1 MAEQTLIPKDTEN
14 NGSKGISV
22 DIDHNRLRYFFY
34 MMNGEPARRTESL
47 HGAIAVSKSD
57 VEILVECLIE
67 KLKLSQIRDFTIKI
81 GVGFSKVIIE
91 KSFDE
96 FKEYQWN
103 EPNPTK
109 EVVINIKCMIEDY
122 ETGNPLNHSML
133 IRIAKKV
140 NPANMLQILTSND
153 SAKIDDIDSL
163 ICPVFCR
170 TEYLHDELSKS
181 LMTAVTEW
189 HGGLKQPPILS
200 KAHEFVK
207 KHKQRI
213 ARTIHYLYPLVLSFF
228 CIALVFLANKY
239 MANNPELFAV
249 LASIVIGANYLIM
262 FFTAYGARRARKIFE
277 YMAEISSQDVIFD
290 ITRGDDKE
298 SSERINENAKMFS
311 SARSIFVW
319 SILQNLIVSL
329 IAGALLYLLHKI

>member
-22 DIDHNRLRYFFY
+22 DIDHERLKYFFY
-34 MMNGEPARRTESL
+34 MMNGEPARRTETF

-57 VEILVECLIE
+57 IEILVDCLIE

-81 GVGFSKVIIE
+81 GVGFNKVTVD
-91 KSFDE
+91 KSYKE
-96 FKEYQWN
+96 FKVSQWN
-103 EPNPTK
+103 EPHPTK

-133 IRIAKKV
+133 IRIAKKI
-140 NPANMLQILTSND
+140 NPANMLQIITSND

-181 LMTAVTEW
+181 LMNAVTEW
-189 HGGLKQPPILS
+189 HEGLKQPPILS

-207 KHKQRI
+207 KHKQRV
-213 ARTIHYLYPLVLSFF
+213 ARTIHYLYPLILSFF
-228 CIALVFLANKY
+228 CIAMVFVANKY
-239 MANNPELFAV
+239 MANSPSLMAIFV
-249 LASIVIGANYLIM
+249 SIVIGANYLIM
-262 FFTAYGARRARKIFE
+262 FFTAYGSRRARAMFE
-277 YMAEISSQDVIFD
+277 HMAEISSQDVIFD

-298 SSERINENAKMFS
+298 SSERINENAKLFS
-311 SARSIFVW
+311 SARSIFIW
-319 SILQNLIVSL
+319 SILQNLAVTL
-329 IAGALLYLLHKI
+329 IATTMLFWLP